1 METKDILLD
10 VVKHTAGLGIIEN
23 IKVTGTDE
31 ATIFEA
37 IDADKTVILN
47 ARLHSAAPEFKGE
60 FGMGNLGLL
69 NSLTKLSNYNEDG
82 ASLEIVRETRSEED
96 GEIPTTI
103 IFRDTCGSKDQ
114 YRFMSKAIVEQAMKI
129 GKFRGAD
136 WKVVVQPT
144 TLKVSQLAETAGI
157 YSGVE
162 PTFSVKTQDGELMF
176 EVGSSEGGIIGRR
189 TFASNVEGTLNSTW
203 SWNLSTVLNIL
214 KLGMSGTCII
224 KFSDQGVCQI
234 DIDSGVG
241 LYSYILPAIS
251 Q

>member
-23 IKVTGTDE
+23 IKVTGTDDE
-31 ATIFEA
+31 TIFEA
-37 IDADKTVILN
+37 IDPDKTVILN
-47 ARLHSAAPEFKGE
+47 AKLHSASPVFEGE

-69 NSLTKLSNYNEDG
+69 NSLTKLSSYNTEG
-82 ASLEIVRETRSEED
+82 ASLDIVREARGDEAAV
-96 GEIPTTI
+96 PTTI
-103 IFRDTCGSKDQ
+103 IFRNTDGSKDQ

-136 WKVVVQPT
+136 WKIEVQPST
-144 TLKVSQLAETAGI
+144 SKVAQLAETASIYAGI
-157 YSGVE
+157 E
-162 PTFSVKTQDGELMF
+162 PTFNVKTVDGDLIF

-214 KLGMSGTCII
+214 KLGMSGICVI

-241 LYSYILPAIS
+241 IYSYILPAIS